1 MADYFL
7 NSSAVGKNY
16 HVEVGTA
23 EVERLL
29 KEPGDRHFIS
39 RLTVIEVPSI
49 FAGKV
54 RTGAITEADFQLL
67 RRRFLTDVTKRQF
80 HVIRLTGF
88 HYHEAERLIN
98 QHAPRR
104 SLRTLDALQ
113 LAVALDLRRRG
124 MLDHFVCADKSFC
137 AVARIEGLSV
147 ITAFFSCVNRYG
159 VRGLVPAL
167 VVFGNERRRRQ
178 STKAAPGRSTP

>member
-7 NSSAVGKNY
+7 DSSAVGKNY
-16 HVEVGTA
+16 HAEVGTA

-29 KEPGDRHFIS
+29 KEPGARHFIS

-54 RTGAITEADFQLL
+54 RTGVITEADFQLL
-67 RRRFLTDVTKRQF
+67 RRRFLTDVTQRQF
-80 HVIRLTGF
+80 SVIRLTGF
-88 HYHEAERLIN
+88 HYQEAERLIN

-113 LAVALDLRRRG
+113 LSVALDLRTRG
-124 MLDHFVCADKSFC
+124 MLDQFVCADRSFC
-137 AVARIEGLSV
+137 AEARIVRIVSDQSGATVVRAATRQLSPTQQLR
-147 ITAFFSCVNRYG
+147 ITDSNIDTNGPC
-159 VRGLVPAL
+159 P
-167 VVFGNERRRRQ
+167 
-178 STKAAPGRSTP
+178 